1 MPPVIAALAAGA
13 ATAGVNAITRS
24 QDHGR
29 AKELSTI
36 NKTKPD
42 SLIDFADQMTGRVE
56 NDQNLSLRNA
66 RRPVIF
72 RNY

>member
-1 MPPVIAALAAGA
+1 MPPVIAALAGAA
-13 ATAGVNAITRS
+13 ATAGASALTKS
-24 QDHGR
+24 QEHNR